1 MAGLSS
7 ASQMKRKQRLR
18 PHTALLAGLTLGGV
32 TLMKYRPNPAG
43 LRELLR
49 GSVAKRLVIDY
60 GDKFAA
66 QCGDGFV
73 HSARQ
78 GKTRYRGIV
87 YADTW
92 SAKHRDHR
100 ENVMVRTLG

>member
-1 MAGLSS
+1 
-7 ASQMKRKQRLR
+7 MKRKQRLK
-18 PHTALLAGLTLGGV
+18 PLTVLLAGLTLGGV
-32 TLMKYRPNPAG
+32 TLMKYRPNRAG
-43 LRELLR
+43 LQELLR
-49 GSVAKRLVIDY
+49 GSVAKRLVIEH
-60 GDKFAA
+60 GEKFAA

-73 HSARQ
+73 LSTQQ

-100 ENVMVRTLG
+100 QNVMVRVLG